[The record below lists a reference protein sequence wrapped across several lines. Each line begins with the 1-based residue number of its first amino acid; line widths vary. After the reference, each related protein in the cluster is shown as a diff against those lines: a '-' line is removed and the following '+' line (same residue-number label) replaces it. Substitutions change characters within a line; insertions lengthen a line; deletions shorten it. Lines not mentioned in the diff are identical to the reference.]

1 MKKSTRMDVERWWRD
16 VFDVGDELWSSLTVL
31 HPHGQLGDYEGWYV
45 AWRDGGVHVS
55 APSTA
60 EADEVASLT
69 NEAVVSLQEV
79 EFWHAFAHQRGLEVV
94 GPGVH
99 RYVDTDPGFADD
111 VHRVEPS
118 TLRTLRDRVS
128 DEDWWESSFDDAL
141 SEPGAV
147 AFAVDGGGVVLSELD
162 GAPRNVGLLV
172 ASDAR
177 GRGLGHELGRTAASY
192 AVTNHGYAR
201 WRCRDTNVP
210 SVRIAERLGF
220 EPYATQ
226 LAVRRGSSAA

>member
-45 AWRDGGVHVS
+45 AWRDAGVHVS

-128 DEDWWESSFDDAL
+128 DEDEPRRVAAPEKSL
-141 SEPGAV
+141 S
-147 AFAVDGGGVVLSELD
+147 
-162 GAPRNVGLLV
+162 NVSGV
-172 ASDAR
+172 ASSTVHHGTSVCWSRQTRA
-177 GRGLGHELGRTAASY
+177 GAAS
-192 AVTNHGYAR
+192 
-201 WRCRDTNVP
+201 
-210 SVRIAERLGF
+210 
-220 EPYATQ
+220 ATSW
-226 LAVRRGSSAA
+226 VGRPRPTP